1 MKKIRK
7 FYAAVLTGVFL
18 LTAIVPVKVFA
29 ASGTV
34 YSCSITPSYQH
45 PVTGVIEDS
54 GGAASYAT
62 GQGMVEGCIYTTGM
76 LEVTD
81 AGEYYLTFRV
91 SLVDYTTDHSFK
103 VQNVGDSG
111 WSSTGMAVTA
121 TGTDS
126 NGTTADI
133 CIQVPSE
140 SCVVRGSMYVTP
152 MGRNVV
158 FYFYPSNYT
167 EGNTT
172 GMTPTMVTES
182 SASVESSEETTTT
195 EETSGTTET
204 ESAESE
210 SQPAV
215 SAGAVESVQSPA
227 LESTGNEMEQAA
239 GTSAGAAATDSSLNA
254 AQGLSLSTAPES
266 TADTGN
272 TGNSGSGMS
281 ALGLGMAITISG
293 SILMCVAAGL
303 VYYFRINWR
312 RWGGGDD
319 DEE

>member
-1 MKKIRK
+1 
-7 FYAAVLTGVFL
+7 
-18 LTAIVPVKVFA
+18 
-29 ASGTV
+29 
-34 YSCSITPSYQH
+34 
-45 PVTGVIEDS
+45 
-54 GGAASYAT
+54 
-62 GQGMVEGCIYTTGM
+62 
-76 LEVTD
+76 
-81 AGEYYLTFRV
+81 
-91 SLVDYTTDHSFK
+91 
-103 VQNVGDSG
+103 
-111 WSSTGMAVTA
+111 MAVTA

-140 SCVVRGSMYVTP
+140 NCVVRGSMYVTP

-182 SASVESSEETTTT
+182 ASSAETESSTETTAA

-204 ESAESE
+204 ESVEPE
-210 SQPAV
+210 SQAAV
-215 SAGAVESVQSPA
+215 SAGTVEQVQSPA
-227 LESTGNEMEQAA
+227 MESTGNEVEQTA
-239 GTSAGAAATDSSLNA
+239 GVSAGAAASDSSLNS

-266 TADTGN
+266 TTDTGN
-272 TGNSGSGMS
+272 TGNNGSGMS

-293 SILMCVAAGL
+293 MILMCVAAGL

>member
-18 LTAIVPVKVFA
+18 LTAVVPVKVFA

-111 WSSTGMAVTA
+111 WGSTGMAVTA

-195 EETSGTTET
+195 EETSGTTAT
-204 ESAESE
+204 ESVESE

-215 SAGAVESVQSPA
+215 SAGAVEPVQSPA
-227 LESTGNEMEQAA
+227 LESTENEVEQTA
-239 GTSAGAAATDSSLNA
+239 GTSAGAATTDSSLNA

>member
-1 MKKIRK
+1 
-7 FYAAVLTGVFL
+7 
-18 LTAIVPVKVFA
+18 
-29 ASGTV
+29 
-34 YSCSITPSYQH
+34 
-45 PVTGVIEDS
+45 
-54 GGAASYAT
+54 
-62 GQGMVEGCIYTTGM
+62 
-76 LEVTD
+76 
-81 AGEYYLTFRV
+81 
-91 SLVDYTTDHSFK
+91 
-103 VQNVGDSG
+103 
-111 WSSTGMAVTA
+111 
-121 TGTDS
+121 
-126 NGTTADI
+126 
-133 CIQVPSE
+133 
-140 SCVVRGSMYVTP
+140 
-152 MGRNVV
+152 
-158 FYFYPSNYT
+158 
-167 EGNTT
+167 
-172 GMTPTMVTES
+172 MTPTMVTES

-204 ESAESE
+204 ENVESE
-210 SQPAV
+210 SQPVV

-227 LESTGNEMEQAA
+227 LESTGNEVEQTA
-239 GTSAGAAATDSSLNA
+239 GTSAGAAATDSSLNS

>member
-1 MKKIRK
+1 
-7 FYAAVLTGVFL
+7 
-18 LTAIVPVKVFA
+18 
-29 ASGTV
+29 
-34 YSCSITPSYQH
+34 
-45 PVTGVIEDS
+45 
-54 GGAASYAT
+54 
-62 GQGMVEGCIYTTGM
+62 
-76 LEVTD
+76 
-81 AGEYYLTFRV
+81 
-91 SLVDYTTDHSFK
+91 
-103 VQNVGDSG
+103 
-111 WSSTGMAVTA
+111 MAVTA

-204 ESAESE
+204 ENVESE
-210 SQPAV
+210 SQPVV

-227 LESTGNEMEQAA
+227 LESTGNEVEQTA
-239 GTSAGAAATDSSLNA
+239 GTSAGAAATDSSLNS